1 MELCEIKN
9 FCTSKENISK
19 MKREPTIEENIFA
32 DDLFNYFL
40 KICRFSSYHIFSDYK
55 THWTIRHTQVLEEEN
70 REKKT
75 LSTATPLPSP
85 PHAQVHLDYKT
96 HPPFPPK
103 FGGGKCILQSEKY
116 DICLLLMFVVL
127 KLQNMPCLITMPR
140 NYSRFVL
147 WHNIVLKF
155 VYTQSY
161 IYVYKMC
168 VCMSV
173 YICIYLH
180 THINKIQK
188 THIKKF
194 LLSFSL
200 FYYLE
205 NINSRVISIEFY
217 CSICG

>member
-1 MELCEIKN
+1 
-9 FCTSKENISK
+9 
-19 MKREPTIEENIFA
+19 
-32 DDLFNYFL
+32 
-40 KICRFSSYHIFSDYK
+40 
-55 THWTIRHTQVLEEEN
+55 
-70 REKKT
+70 
-75 LSTATPLPSP
+75 
-85 PHAQVHLDYKT
+85 
-96 HPPFPPK
+96 
-103 FGGGKCILQSEKY
+103 
-116 DICLLLMFVVL
+116 MFVVL

-217 CSICG
+217 CSICGSLYLTRSPLRNFKISCIGVIYQETRFPGCGAFRGYCDL